1 MLKKANGFRLKFIL
15 ALVAVLMLI
24 VLVPSGCGD
33 NDNTD
38 GNQNPNTA
46 QGDKGKTSNQ
56 TGDGSDQ
63 PAQNQ
68 QKVTFY
74 FSDEQAMY
82 LLPEE
87 RTITKGDKSLEAA
100 VIQDLINGPEKDG
113 LVRTIPEGTKLI
125 SITVVNGVANVN
137 FSKEFQSKHWGGSA
151 GETMTLYSVVN
162 SLGELTGIE
171 KVQFLLEGEK
181 KESILNGNMDTTV
194 PIEPDYNLVK
204 K

>member
-1 MLKKANGFRLKFIL
+1 MLKRVNCFRLKFIL
-15 ALVAVLMLI
+15 VLVAVLALI
-24 VLVPSGCGD
+24 VLVPAGCG
-33 NDNTD
+33 NNGSTD
-38 GNQNPNTA
+38 GNQNPNSS
-46 QGDKGKTSNQ
+46 QGDKGNNSNQ

-63 PAQNQ
+63 SAQNQ
-68 QKVTFY
+68 QKVTLY

-87 RTITKGDKSLEAA
+87 RTVTKGHESLEAA
-100 VIQDLINGPEKDG
+100 VIQELINGPGKDS
-113 LVRTIPEGTKLI
+113 LVRTIPEDTKLI
-125 SITVVNGVANVN
+125 SISVVNGVANVN

-162 SLGELTGIE
+162 SLCELPGIE

-194 PIEPDYNLVK
+194 PIEPDYNLIEN
-204 K
+204 

>member
-1 MLKKANGFRLKFIL
+1 MQKKAKGFRFKCIL
-15 ALVAVLMLI
+15 ALVAVLALI
-24 VLVPSGCGD
+24 VLVPAGCGN
-33 NDNTD
+33 NDSAN

-46 QGDKGKTSNQ
+46 QGNKDNTSNL

-63 PAQNQ
+63 PALNQ
-68 QKVTFY
+68 HKVILY

-87 RTITKGDKSLEAA
+87 RIITKENESLEAV
-100 VIQDLINGPEKDG
+100 VIQELINGPKKDG
-113 LVRTIPEGTKLI
+113 LVRTVPEGTKLLSI
-125 SITVVNGVANVN
+125 SVINRVANVN

-162 SLGELTGIE
+162 SLGELPGIE

-194 PIEPDYNLVK
+194 PIEPDYNLVN
-204 K
+204 